1 MNYNI
6 ENTNLTDRELEV
18 VKKNADNKLIDILST
33 LADSGNNVFYG
44 NMMMANFK
52 DRILSVNDKLS
63 EIDDLLRSLESKS
76 DDEIKDLAKKY
87 NVKNYEELNKS
98 LLRYEVEKAIY
109 LERNSLRDESIE
121 VADTYTKNYKNTF
134 EYFIKEKIDK
144 LQSIDEHNLELKA
157 KYDLLLKNFKE
168 IKESL
173 EMLHSWIDV
182 VTYPCS
188 LLEQYESELT
198 MINERIIDNQ
208 TNLAISTSYSE
219 MKSLSEAIKAGEN
232 QRELVLESIDIL
244 KKDIIKTFKTSNI
257 QINFANLKL
266 KIFNNLEYIKSNM
279 YGANDVIGMNEE
291 DIDKVMKAFAEFF
304 SLTICREYDFRNYL
318 IENNI
323 VLSDEHVQEKEFV
336 AEETKENKVTFTE
349 EQQQFIDELIKRIKI
364 KEDAEHAD
372 ELVKLIYERGYDYAK
387 YLSRYYDDLHMK
399 YDELN
404 YSNSSKG
411 VIFVVKDGMMG
422 AINKNDEVILP
433 LEFYPDFATL
443 YDTWVKTGYA
453 KTPEEV
459 EYNLKRHDLKDLF
472 KDIYS
477 ETNGLSFDDSL
488 YSLIDKLANEYD
500 DFEYASS
507 AEGIIL
513 VKKNDLWGAIN
524 KEGEIIVPCSYSNMI
539 EVDKMWPEILHP
551 QLSSQSTSQ
560 ESTQSEVKPE
570 VQTVTIPPAYS
581 AGPQS
586 SGQIIESGEEQHL
599 PKGPAPE
606 PDEFNKDENG
616 EKIVTPQQQVT
627 PSQLPGFNIVSA
639 NGQVES
645 VPAEPTVQPEPQ
657 PESIPLPASVEP
669 PVQSESQP
677 QPEPPQGEQLP
688 GGGFQDNPIT
698 PSSTVIDPLDGN
710 NPQEEPVDYKTLP
723 FRDKFIYL
731 CNLMGDEMVFKVK
744 ATKETITDRLSVA
757 RAKAKKAIQENK
769 VFKKIKQTINDT
781 VDNAIQ
787 KYINNQEGRT
797 K

>member
-6 ENTNLTDRELEV
+6 ENTLLTDREIEV
-18 VKKNADNKLIDILST
+18 VKKNADTRLIDILST

-52 DRILSVNDKLS
+52 DKILSVNDKLS
-63 EIDDLLRSLESKS
+63 EIDDLLRSLDSITLE
-76 DDEIKDLAKKY
+76 EIKDLAKKY
-87 NVKNYEELNKS
+87 EIKNYESLSES

-109 LERNSLRDESIE
+109 LERNSLRDESID
-121 VADTYTKNYKNTF
+121 VANSYTKNYKNTF
-134 EYFIKEKIDK
+134 EYFIKEKVEK
-144 LQSIDEHNLELKA
+144 LASIDEHNLELKA

-168 IKESL
+168 IQDSL
-173 EMLHSWIDV
+173 EMLHSWIDI

-188 LLEQYESELT
+188 LLEEYQSELT
-198 MINERIIDNQ
+198 MINDTILDSQ
-208 TNLAISTSYSE
+208 TQLAISSSYSE
-219 MKSLSEAIKAGEN
+219 MKSLSETIKANEN
-232 QRELVLESIDIL
+232 KKELVLESIDIL
-244 KKDIIKTFKTSNI
+244 KNDIIKTFKNSNI

-266 KIFNNLEYIKSNM
+266 KIFNNFEYIKSNLD
-279 YGANDVIGMNEE
+279 GAKDIIGMNEE

-323 VLSDEHVQEKEFV
+323 VLSDEHIQEKEFV
-336 AEETKENKVTFTE
+336 AEETKKNNVTFTE
-349 EQQQFIDELIKRIKI
+349 EQQQFVDELIKRIKI
-364 KEDAEHAD
+364 KEDAEKAD
-372 ELVKLIYERGYDYAK
+372 ELVKSIYERGYDYAN
-387 YLSRYYDDLHMK
+387 YLFRYYDDLHMK
-399 YDELN
+399 YDELD
-404 YSNSSKG
+404 YSHYSEG

-422 AINKNDEVILP
+422 VINKNDEVILP
-433 LEFYPDFATL
+433 LEFYPDFDTL
-443 YDTWVKTGYA
+443 YDTWVNTGYA

-459 EYNLKRHDLKDLF
+459 EYNLKRHDLKELF

-500 DFEYASS
+500 GFEYASS

-524 KEGEIIVPCSYSNMI
+524 KEGEIIIPCSHSNMI
-539 EVDKMWPEILHP
+539 EVDKMWPEILQQ
-551 QLSSQSTSQ
+551 QLSSQSVSQ

-586 SGQIIESGEEQHL
+586 SGQKIESGEEQHL
-599 PKGPAPE
+599 PKGSAPE

-616 EKIVTPQQQVT
+616 EKNVTPQQQVT

-639 NGQVES
+639 NGQGES
-645 VPAEPTVQPEPQ
+645 APIEPSVQPEPVQPQPVQPEPQ
-657 PESIPLPASVEP
+657 PE
-669 PVQSESQP
+669 PV
-677 QPEPPQGEQLP
+677 QPEPVQPEPVQPEPVQPEPIQPGPVQPEPVNPPEPAQSEQ
-688 GGGFQDNPIT
+688 T
-698 PSSTVIDPLDGN
+698 N
-710 NPQEEPVDYKTLP
+710 NVDYKTLP
-723 FRDKFIYL
+723 FRDKLIYL

-744 ATKETITDRLSVA
+744 ETKEMLVDKFTASK
-757 RAKAKKAIQENK
+757 AKAKQAIKDSK
-769 VFKKIKQTINDT
+769 VFKKIKESVNGAI
-781 VDNAIQ
+781 DNAIA
-787 KYINNQEGRT
+787 KYVDSKEGRA